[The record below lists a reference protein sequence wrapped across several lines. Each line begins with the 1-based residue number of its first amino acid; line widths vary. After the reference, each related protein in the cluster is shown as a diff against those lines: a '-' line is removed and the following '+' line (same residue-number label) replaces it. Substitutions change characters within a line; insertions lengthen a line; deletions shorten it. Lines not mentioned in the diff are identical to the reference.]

1 MKCPT
6 CGKEFS
12 DGVCEIH
19 REWCKDQPKEEK
31 RATVIVKDKAIDAEQ
46 FVKDIEPKANRTGSA
61 SRGKR

>member
-19 REWCKDQPKEEK
+19 REWCKDQPKAKKAEPKSEQESRTK
-31 RATVIVKDKAIDAEQ
+31 RASAGPSSQGVKDDN
-46 FVKDIEPKANRTGSA
+46 PSA
-61 SRGKR
+61 G